1 MLLLVI
7 QFRVPISRQTVLSA
21 YKSQLTS
28 LSPKRRPK
36 DPEPATQPTWKPDT
50 TKMLFESF
58 SSLKGLSPSQYI
70 FGIQAI
76 PLVASGVF
84 TLFWP
89 SAAAALPNSPLKDIG
104 DGTIQAI
111 RYGLPVPGFL
121 LLLFSHR
128 LRLTPWPCSLTS
140 LSLGSF
146 YTIASYQN
154 NIPMMIASVPG
165 RLLAAFVFYRAGGGW
180 RDVAPFEGVMGL
192 LTAVGIYLYWAADRS
207 ESAREVKEE

>member
-1 MLLLVI
+1 
-7 QFRVPISRQTVLSA
+7 
-21 YKSQLTS
+21 
-28 LSPKRRPK
+28 
-36 DPEPATQPTWKPDT
+36 
-50 TKMLFESF
+50 MLFESF

-111 RYGLPVPGFL
+111 
-121 LLLFSHR
+121 R

>member
-1 MLLLVI
+1 
-7 QFRVPISRQTVLSA
+7 
-21 YKSQLTS
+21 
-28 LSPKRRPK
+28 
-36 DPEPATQPTWKPDT
+36 
-50 TKMLFESF
+50 MLFESF

-76 PLVASGVF
+76 PLVASGVY

-89 SAAAALPNSPLKDIG
+89 SAAAALSNSPLKDIN

-111 RYGLPVPGFL
+111 
-121 LLLFSHR
+121 
-128 LRLTPWPCSLTS
+128 SLTS

-192 LTAVGIYLYWAADRS
+192 LTAVGIYWNWAADRS
-207 ESAREVKEE
+207 ESAREAKEE